1 MSQYAES
8 QKEASFVLETLIVE
22 STKETKTRRLVSDG
36 HWENLMGYLI
46 GDAPPPAAHLKKPR
60 QTPAIALLRLL
71 DSDGSALVGA
81 ARQIYHRLDY
91 PFLRDNGKDLI

>member
-46 GDAPPPAAHLKKPR
+46 GDAPLQQH
-60 QTPAIALLRLL
+60 I
-71 DSDGSALVGA
+71 
-81 ARQIYHRLDY
+81 
-91 PFLRDNGKDLI
+91 